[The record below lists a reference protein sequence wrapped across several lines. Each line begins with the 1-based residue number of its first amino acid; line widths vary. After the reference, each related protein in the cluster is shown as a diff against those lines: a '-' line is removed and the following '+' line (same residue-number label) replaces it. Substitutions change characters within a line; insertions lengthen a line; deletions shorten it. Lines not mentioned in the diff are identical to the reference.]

1 MAARILRHGPVSL
14 TRGRMLRKSLSVS
27 ALLLVAAA
35 AACSRGDSR
44 FPALADEFVYTS
56 LSFSP
61 SSATQVGLHVFVDP
75 KTKDTLRLD
84 ALLDD
89 FAPAA
94 LDHQRAYYADFGTRL
109 AAIRRDRLD
118 PQTQADYDLLSN
130 AMKFASFGLDSER
143 FYQRRPQLY
152 PEILGSALFANISLE
167 YADTAA
173 RARDLA
179 TRVEKIPA
187 WIGVA
192 LGNLNA
198 SNEVYRKVALEEMAG
213 VADLIR
219 TTGAAFVKGTPSEA
233 RYQAAQGPALA
244 ALARFAAFVRDTL
257 PRKATFDWRMGRS
270 MFDQKWTYYLQASVT
285 PEEMLKSAEDSM
297 RTIRHEM
304 LQLADPMYSNWFP
317 GRRPTGDSATVL
329 NTIVGR
335 VLARIAQD
343 HANRDSLVEVGQRT
357 VADLEKFVV
366 DHHVLSQ
373 TDFSNL
379 RVIPTPVF
387 ERGSYGVGGAV
398 FAPALQPN
406 LSAFYWVTPVPKEW
420 SAAQAEA
427 KLREYNRYKMLSLT
441 IHEAMPGHI
450 VQGDYANRVTPE
462 WRRLLRSVYGTNTYI
477 EGWAVYAEQMME
489 ALGENAGDAV
499 KARLV
504 GMKADLRMY
513 ANVIIDVRLHT
524 MGMNGDSAVALMV
537 RDAFQERPEAT
548 AKLQRAQLDY
558 VQLNTYPV
566 GVREWWDFRRA
577 AEAKEG
583 GTFNLCRFHDQA
595 LSYGPI
601 PVPAVRSLY
610 FAKVAPTATMPASRC
625 EAAGG

>member
-1 MAARILRHGPVSL
+1 MVRQVTLASLAAL
-14 TRGRMLRKSLSVS
+14 
-27 ALLLVAAA
+27 ALGA
-35 AACSRGDSR
+35 AACSRGASR
-44 FPALADEFVYTS
+44 FPALADEYVYTS

-61 SSATQVGLHVFVDP
+61 SGASQVGLHVFVDP
-75 KTKDTLRLD
+75 KSGDTLRLE
-84 ALLDD
+84 AMLDD
-89 FAPAA
+89 FSPAS
-94 LDHQRAYYADFGTRL
+94 LDRQRAYYRDFASRL

-130 AMKFASFGLDSER
+130 AQKFASFSLDSER

-167 YADTAA
+167 YADTAT
-173 RARDLA
+173 RARDLTA
-179 TRVEKIPA
+179 RVEQIPA

-192 LGNLNA
+192 TRNLTA
-198 SNEVYRKVALEEMAG
+198 SSEVYRRVALEELSG
-213 VADLIR
+213 D
-219 TTGAAFVKGTPSEA
+219 TGLVGGLGTAFVKGTPSEA
-233 RYQAAQGPALA
+233 RYRAARGPALA
-244 ALARFAAFVRDTL
+244 ALAHFAAYVRDTL
-257 PRKATFDWRMGRS
+257 AKKPAFDWRMGRS
-270 MFDQKWTYYLQASVT
+270 MFDQKWAYYLQASVT

-297 RTIRHEM
+297 RAIRGEM
-304 LQLADPMYSNWFP
+304 LALAKPLHDAWFA
-317 GRRPTGDSATVL
+317 GHRHAGDSAAVL
-329 NTIVGR
+329 NAIVGE

-343 HANRDSLVEVGQRT
+343 HANRDSLVETGQRT

-366 DHHVLSQ
+366 DHRVLSQ

-379 RVIPTPVF
+379 KVIPTPVF
-387 ERGSYGVGGAV
+387 ERGTYGVGGAV

-406 LSAFYWVTPVPKEW
+406 LSAFYWVTPIPRTWKA
-420 SAAQAEA
+420 SDAEA

-462 WRRLLRSVYGTNTYI
+462 WRRLLRAVYGTNTYV

-489 ALGENAGDAV
+489 ALGANGGDAV
-499 KARLV
+499 KAHLV
-504 GMKADLRMY
+504 ALKADLRMY

-524 MGMNGDSAVALMV
+524 MGMDSAGAVTLMV
-537 RDAFQERPEAT
+537 RDAFQELPEAT
-548 AKLQRAQLDY
+548 AKYQRAQLDY

-566 GVREWWDFRRA
+566 GVREWWDFRHA
-577 AEAKEG
+577 AEAREG
-583 GTFNLCRFHDQA
+583 SGFDLCRFHDA
-595 LSYGPI
+595 VLSYGPI

-625 EAAGG
+625 GAAGS

>member
-1 MAARILRHGPVSL
+1 
-14 TRGRMLRKSLSVS
+14 MLRKLLPVS
-27 ALLLVAAA
+27 AALLVAAA

-44 FPALADEFVYTS
+44 FPALADEYVYTS

-61 SSATQVGLHVFVDP
+61 SGASQVGLHVFVDP
-75 KTKDTLRLD
+75 RTRDTLRLD

-89 FAPAA
+89 YSAAA
-94 LDHQRAYYADFGTRL
+94 LDHQRAYYRDFATRL
-109 AAIRRDRLD
+109 GAIRRDRLE
-118 PQTQADYDLLSN
+118 PQTQADYDLLDN
-130 AMKFASFGLDSER
+130 AVKFASFSLDSER

-152 PEILGSALFANISLE
+152 AEILGSALFANISLE

-173 RARDLA
+173 RARDLT
-179 TRVEKIPA
+179 TRVEQIPA

-192 LGNLNA
+192 TRNLTA
-198 SNEVYRKVALEEMAG
+198 SNEIYRKVALEEMAG
-213 VADLIR
+213 VADLLKNM
-219 TTGAAFVKGTPSEA
+219 GAAFVKGTPSQA
-233 RYQAAQGPALA
+233 RYRAAQGPALA
-244 ALARFAAFVRDTL
+244 ALAHYAAFVRDTL
-257 PRKATFDWRMGRS
+257 PRRAAFDWRMGRG
-270 MFDQKWTYYLQASVT
+270 MFEQKWRYYLQASVT
-285 PEEMLKSAEDSM
+285 PEEMLRSAEDSM
-297 RTIRHEM
+297 RAIRHEM
-304 LQLADPMYSNWFP
+304 LQLADPLYSSWFP
-317 GRRPTGDSATVL
+317 GKRPAGDSATVL
-329 NTIVGR
+329 NAIVGR
-335 VLARIAQD
+335 VLGRIGEE
-343 HANRDSLVEVGQRT
+343 HANRDSLVETGQRT

-406 LSAFYWVTPVPKEW
+406 LSAFYWVTPIPKEW
-420 SAAQAEA
+420 KAADAEA
-427 KLREYNRYKMLSLT
+427 KLREYNKYKMLSLT

-462 WRRLLRSVYGTNTYI
+462 WRRLLRTVYGLNSYI
-477 EGWAVYAEQMME
+477 EGWAVYMEQAME
-489 ALGENAGDAV
+489 ELGANGGDAV

-504 GMKADLRMY
+504 ALKADLRMY

-577 AEAKEG
+577 AEAREG
-583 GTFNLCRFHDQA
+583 SAFNLCRFHDLV

-610 FAKVAPTATMPASRC
+610 FAKVAPTATMPPSRC

>member
-1 MAARILRHGPVSL
+1 
-14 TRGRMLRKSLSVS
+14 MLRKITL
-27 ALLLVAAA
+27 AAVAALA
-35 AACSRGDSR
+35 AGSACSRQGSR

-61 SSATQVGLHVFVDP
+61 SGATQVGLHVFVDP
-75 KTKDTLRLD
+75 KTGDTLRLD
-84 ALLDD
+84 GMLDD
-89 FAPAA
+89 YTTVG
-94 LDHQRAYYADFGTRL
+94 LDHQRAYLRDFETRL
-109 AAIRRDRLD
+109 AAIGRERLD
-118 PQTQADYDLLSN
+118 PQTQADYDLLAN
-130 AMKFASFGLDSER
+130 AVAFARFSLDSER
-143 FYQRRPQLY
+143 FYQRRPQIY
-152 PEILGSALFANISLE
+152 PEVLGSALFANISLE
-167 YADTAA
+167 YADTAT
-173 RARDLA
+173 RARDL
-179 TRVEKIPA
+179 TRRVEGIPA
-187 WIGVA
+187 FVSAAVA
-192 LGNLNA
+192 NLSA
-198 SNEVYRKVALEEMAG
+198 SNEVYRRVALEELAG
-213 VADLIR
+213 VVDLIKGM
-219 TTGAAFVKGTPSEA
+219 GAAFVKGTPSAA
-233 RYQAAQGPALA
+233 RYDTATRVALA
-244 ALARFAAFVRDTL
+244 ELGRYASFVRDTL
-257 PRKATFDWRMGRS
+257 SRKAAFDWRLGRA
-270 MFDQKWTYYLQASVT
+270 MFDTKWKYYLQASVS

-304 LQLADPMYSNWFP
+304 LQLAGPLHASWFP
-317 GRRPTGDSATVL
+317 AHRHTGDSAAVL
-329 NTIVGR
+329 NAVVGE
-335 VLARIAQD
+335 VLARIGQE

-420 SAAQAEA
+420 STATAEA

-462 WRRLLRSVYGTNTYI
+462 WRRLLRAVYGTNTYV

-489 ALGENAGDAV
+489 AQGANGGDAV
-499 KARLV
+499 KAHLV
-504 GMKADLRMY
+504 GLKADLRMY

-524 MGMNGDSAVALMV
+524 MNMRGDSAVALMV

-548 AKLQRAQLDY
+548 AKLQRAQLEY

-577 AEAKEG
+577 AEQQEG
-583 GTFNLCRFHDQA
+583 TSFNLCRFHDA
-595 LSYGPI
+595 VLSYGPI
-601 PVPAVRSLY
+601 PVPAVRKLY
-610 FAKVAPTATMPASRC
+610 FAKVAPTATMPPSRC
-625 EAAGG
+625 EAKGS